1 MSGSPSGAPS
11 AAFMLSPEQRIEALL
26 QQIISDRAQDA
37 ARMDAMQA
45 TIDTSI
51 DLAALH
57 RAAAAAG
64 SPPPAVPGQAAG
76 PSWLRRI
83 VDTALQSPGGTNL
96 AAAAPA
102 APAGAA
108 RPTALRAHFNL
119 PNGPPPTAPARGA
132 RRIDAALSSLNRVPA
147 TGTSPAPATGA
158 NPAAATAAAAA
169 AARARTVVDVDEDDD
184 DYFDALDEQLELLRA
199 APDPE
204 QSLADRFGGHFLP
217 LPHLARF
224 WPRDFNFQTK
234 TCHYHP
240 SLAGDRLNGGLVD
253 NLTKLGEQQ
262 RAARQPEWGSTY
274 AYELRTLVSSC
285 SYLADTLE
293 AQRIICAALNTALR
307 AEGALPAGLESLPQD
322 ALDVAVQ
329 LQSTFSHLKERVDV
343 LRAASRQSA
352 VDVEILSR
360 LYDSEER
367 IAGER
372 SALGAAVESRSL
384 EGATRSMISASA
396 KERVAAAHGASNLTP
411 RGLPP
416 RERPGG
422 GREPRSARDRARR
435 LQPAATGGRGAGTT
449 RAATPAQAATPGPPR
464 AQSPGAPPAPAKGA
478 KGAGRGA
485 NSGGRGGGQQSS
497 GAAAGN

>member
-1 MSGSPSGAPS
+1 
-11 AAFMLSPEQRIEALL
+11 
-26 QQIISDRAQDA
+26 
-37 ARMDAMQA
+37 MDAMQA
-45 TIDTSI
+45 TIDSSI

-57 RAAAAAG
+57 RTAVAAG
-64 SPPPAVPGQAAG
+64 SPPAAVQGQPAG

-83 VDTALQSPGGTNL
+83 VDTALQSPGGTTL
-96 AAAAPA
+96 PPTAAAR
-102 APAGAA
+102 APAGPTTPTGAS
-108 RPTALRAHFNL
+108 RPAALRAHFNL
-119 PNGPPPTAPARGA
+119 PNALPPPAPARGA
-132 RRIDAALSSLNRVPA
+132 RRIDAVLN
-147 TGTSPAPATGA
+147 TITSAPTAA
-158 NPAAATAAAAA
+158 KPAAAIAAAAAA
-169 AARARTVVDVDEDDD
+169 AARSRAAAVVDVDEDDD
-184 DYFDALDEQLELLRA
+184 DYFDALDEQLELLGA
-199 APDPE
+199 APDPDK
-204 QSLADRFGGHFLP
+204 SLADRFGGHFLP
-217 LPHLARF
+217 LPHMARY
-224 WPRDFNFQTK
+224 WPRDFNFQTQ

-274 AYELRTLVSSC
+274 AYELRTLVPSC

-293 AQRIICAALNTALR
+293 AQRRICIALNSTLR
-307 AEGALPAGLESLPQD
+307 ADGALPAGLESLPQD

-329 LQSTFSHLKERVDV
+329 VQSIFSHLKERVDV
-343 LRAASRQSA
+343 LRAAGRQST

-367 IAGER
+367 VAGER

-396 KERVAAAHGASNLTP
+396 KERVAAAHGTSSLTP

-416 RERPGG
+416 RERTGG

-435 LQPAATGGRGAGTT
+435 LQPAATGGRGSGTQAT
-449 RAATPAQAATPGPPR
+449 APARASAAPAPTTTPPPR
-464 AQSPGAPPAPAKGA
+464 ATSPGAPVHAKGA
-478 KGAGRGA
+478 KGAGRGTGT
-485 NSGGRGGGQQSS
+485 GGRGGGQQSS

>member
-1 MSGSPSGAPS
+1 
-11 AAFMLSPEQRIEALL
+11 MLSPEERIEALL
-26 QQIISDRAQDA
+26 QQIVADRAQDA

-45 TIDTSI
+45 TIDSSI

-57 RAAAAAG
+57 RAAAAG
-64 SPPPAVPGQAAG
+64 GPPTLALQGQAAG

-83 VDTALQSPGGTNL
+83 VDTALQSPGGTAL
-96 AAAAPA
+96 PPAAAARPA
-102 APAGAA
+102 APASLNSPAGAT
-108 RPTALRAHFNL
+108 RPSALRAHFNQ
-119 PNGPPPTAPARGA
+119 PNAPPPPGPVGP
-132 RRIDAALSSLNRVPA
+132 RRIATVLDTLSGAPGATRTAAA
-147 TGTSPAPATGA
+147 T
-158 NPAAATAAAAA
+158 AATAAAARSRA
-169 AARARTVVDVDEDDD
+169 AALVDVDEDDE
-184 DYFDALDEQLELLRA
+184 DYFDALDEQLENLGA

-204 QSLADRFGGHFLP
+204 KSLAERFGGHFLP

-224 WPRDFNFQTK
+224 WPRDFNFQTQ

-274 AYELRTLVSSC
+274 AYELRTLVPSC

-293 AQRIICAALNTALR
+293 AQRRICIALNSTLR
-307 AEGALPAGLESLPQD
+307 ADGTLPAGLESLPQD

-329 LQSTFSHLKERVDV
+329 VQSIFSHLKERVDV
-343 LRAASRQSA
+343 LRAAGRQST

-367 IAGER
+367 VAGER

-396 KERVAAAHGASNLTP
+396 KERVAAAHGTSNLTP

-416 RERPGG
+416 RERTGG

-435 LQPAATGGRGAGTT
+435 LQPAATGGRGSGTQATAPSRAGAAPTPTT
-449 RAATPAQAATPGPPR
+449 TPPPR
-464 AQSPGAPPAPAKGA
+464 ATSPGAPVHAKGA
-478 KGAGRGA
+478 KGAGRGTGT
-485 NSGGRGGGQQSS
+485 GGRGGGQQSS

>member
-1 MSGSPSGAPS
+1 
-11 AAFMLSPEQRIEALL
+11 
-26 QQIISDRAQDA
+26 
-37 ARMDAMQA
+37 MDAMQA
-45 TIDTSI
+45 TIDSSVE
-51 DLAALH
+51 LGALH

-64 SPPPAVPGQAAG
+64 SPPPAAQGQAAG
-76 PSWLRRI
+76 PTWLRRI
-83 VDTALQSPGGTNL
+83 VDSALQSPGGTTL
-96 AAAAPA
+96 PPAAAARPA
-102 APAGAA
+102 APSGLNTPAGTTQPA
-108 RPTALRAHFNL
+108 ALRAHFNL
-119 PNGPPPTAPARGA
+119 PIVPTAPARGA
-132 RRIDAALSSLNRVPA
+132 RRI
-147 TGTSPAPATGA
+147 GA
-158 NPAAATAAAAA
+158 VLDTTANAPAAAKPAAAIAAAAAA
-169 AARARTVVDVDEDDD
+169 AARSRAAAVVDVDEEDD
-184 DYFDALDEQLELLRA
+184 DYFDALDEQLELLGA
-199 APDPE
+199 APDPDK
-204 QSLADRFGGHFLP
+204 SLADRFGGHFLP
-217 LPHLARF
+217 LPHMARY
-224 WPRDFNFQTK
+224 WPRDFNFQTQ

-293 AQRIICAALNTALR
+293 AQRGICAALNTALR

-343 LRAASRQSA
+343 LRAAGRQST

-367 IAGER
+367 VAGER

-396 KERVAAAHGASNLTP
+396 KERVAAAHGTSNLTP

-416 RERPGG
+416 RERTGG

-435 LQPAATGGRGAGTT
+435 LQPAATGGRGSGTQAT
-449 RAATPAQAATPGPPR
+449 APSRAHAAPTPTTTPPPR
-464 AQSPGAPPAPAKGA
+464 ATSPGAPVHAKGA
-478 KGAGRGA
+478 KGAGRGTGT
-485 NSGGRGGGQQSS
+485 GGRGGGQQSS
-497 GAAAGN
+497 SAAAGN